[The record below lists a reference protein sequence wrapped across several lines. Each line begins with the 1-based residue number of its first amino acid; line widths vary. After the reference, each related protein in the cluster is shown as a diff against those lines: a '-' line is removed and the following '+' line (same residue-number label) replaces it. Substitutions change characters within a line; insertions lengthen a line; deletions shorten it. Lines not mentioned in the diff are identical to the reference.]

1 MFNNNCVLITNTCNA
16 HKKNHL
22 MVHIIKFTHVTVIK
36 QILLLQ
42 SAFNVVVY
50 LCLANDDKVK
60 EEWVAKRKQKQY
72 KTKGLFIKQKLKCR
86 KKFKFY

>member
-1 MFNNNCVLITNTCNA
+1 MFNNNCVLITNSCKA
-16 HKKNHL
+16 QKKNHL
-22 MVHIIKFTHVTVIK
+22 MIHIIKFTHVTVIK

-60 EEWVAKRKQKQY
+60 EEWVAKRKQKNN
-72 KTKGLFIKQKLKCR
+72 IKRNVYLSSR
-86 KKFKFY
+86 N